1 MITVK
6 ENDVYIRERPVEFE
20 NRELVTFRL
29 PSPSGFWKEK
39 YDWYL
44 TVALEKS
51 DKVVNDRS
59 LLTRD
64 LLLGYRWAIREGY
77 QHGLDPSLR
86 KEYDYPKNHNTING
100 ILGYIEKIK
109 KLEQI
114 D

>member
-6 ENDVYIRERPVEFE
+6 ENDVYVRQREVEFS
-20 NRELVTFRL
+20 NAELVTFKL
-29 PSPSGFWKEK
+29 PEQSTFEK
-39 YDWYL
+39 HAYDWYL

-51 DKVVNDRS
+51 DKVVNDRH

-64 LLLGYRWAIREGY
+64 LLLAYRWAIREGY

-109 KLEQI
+109 KLSQI
-114 D
+114 A